1 MRTETIGTWDGDYR
15 KVVKAILCKTQ
26 EIHIRVQGKKLI
38 IKDCRIG
45 YYSCIQM
52 GDSIEIPVYENLVEE
67 EDEIAILDEPLT
79 VKSKE
84 ITEEQIKLLKEWGLW
99 KQ

>member
-1 MRTETIGTWDGDYR
+1 
-15 KVVKAILCKTQ
+15 
-26 EIHIRVQGKKLI
+26 
-38 IKDCRIG
+38 
-45 YYSCIQM
+45 M
-52 GDSIEIPVYENLVEE
+52 GDLIEIPIYENLVEE

-79 VKSKE
+79 VRSKE